1 MDNIRYF
8 GSQPWAFPSSMM
20 MAFLA
25 DYAGGTLKPDYSE
38 LSDAQWFDVTSL
50 PDVAPAGTIARQLID
65 KTVGDVMN
73 DGVTEQ
79 TIEY

>member
-1 MDNIRYF
+1 
-8 GSQPWAFPSSMM
+8 

-50 PDVAPAGTIARQLID
+50 PDIAPVGTIARQLIE
-65 KTVGDVMN
+65 KTVGDVMKN
-73 DGVTEQ
+73 DVAEQ
-79 TIEY
+79 TIEH